1 MVYHYM
7 VRWYATTGYY
17 GIPLHGTMVYQY
29 MVPWYT
35 CDKLCC
41 FQRLSVLYTKEPFQ
55 TADGK
60 MAESRMGDEE
70 ACLDLKLE
78 KMI

>member
-1 MVYHYM
+1 MCPQTLEAAQL
-7 VRWYATTGYY
+7 R
-17 GIPLHGTMVYQY
+17 
-29 MVPWYT
+29 
-35 CDKLCC
+35 CDELCC
-41 FQRLSVLYTKEPFQ
+41 FQRLSVLYTKELFQ

-78 KMI
+78 KRI

>member
-1 MVYHYM
+1 M
-7 VRWYATTGYY
+7 
-17 GIPLHGTMVYQY
+17 L
-29 MVPWYT
+29 
-35 CDKLCC
+35 
-41 FQRLSVLYTKEPFQ
+41 LSEIAVLYTKRLFH
-55 TADGK
+55 TADGR

>member
-1 MVYHYM
+1 MFSEPTDTRGSTAQMLRAVLLSE
-7 VRWYATTGYY
+7 T
-17 GIPLHGTMVYQY
+17 
-29 MVPWYT
+29 
-35 CDKLCC
+35 
-41 FQRLSVLYTKEPFQ
+41 SVLYTKEPFQ

>member
-1 MVYHYM
+1 MLRAVLLSE
-7 VRWYATTGYY
+7 T
-17 GIPLHGTMVYQY
+17 
-29 MVPWYT
+29 
-35 CDKLCC
+35 
-41 FQRLSVLYTKEPFQ
+41 SVLYTKEPFQ